1 MQARGRSRQIS
12 TAAEARKASEE
23 RLARRRRRVVPSVV
37 VNTNLPPI
45 VHHHRPNQVHN
56 PSGLSAQRY
65 TQRSEIFASA
75 AEDVPKSS
83 GAYSHKNL
91 AGGPISW
98 LLFFLATTMRTD
110 PLTMYPPSRM
120 PSASS
125 FSSSSGTEPD
135 FDYFYCDS
143 PPSPPH
149 TIEDQLHVA
158 YAHDDIHLAKIL
170 LLKLKGIE
178 VSSDDDPRIAAVQEE
193 DFDMCFLPHG
203 ALLTEEEEQKA
214 KEAQRLE
221 HEKRERQ
228 MWERRCQRIWENEK
242 LRLRE
247 EKLRIQTAKLKAE
260 EQRRRQ
266 AQQELEA
273 RQRAALK
280 RSRKPKLSY
289 STLASGSSSS
299 LSLATPPLDLPPRRT
314 KPAYSPVDEFDSTIP
329 QSSVTFEEVLSSMNG
344 ALFPTER
351 GHIRAGSSKSISTVK
366 RGGKPDPLDVLLDPD
381 ISHYDPGQRR
391 RQGRKASPC
400 LLCSRTNSISSSVS
414 SPISAISDDS
424 DYSSASFSSFSSTF
438 SDITTPSTSPESASN
453 MPIPKPTAPRLPTSC
468 RCRPPPTRLVAVTDH
483 PLAES
488 PSLPIKPFAS
498 PQSPSISRRS
508 SRNRQSPARSPR
520 STSRLGRFL
529 ELAKGFQNAYM
540 HAMVYS
546 VMPTVDYSNVPD
558 QREEEAKVRMRR
570 LLQPEGYR
578 ATAELVSMFI
588 SEVPPEPEANLTLSM
603 YISLDGERRSV
614 LSYPLPYKTHFEPE
628 MMPLPSPMQRFFHQ
642 KHLRNLRGQRGE
654 QYICGD
660 PEEFAQFGKRPYKG
674 TGGPQSRL
682 RIIQNPMYLHLK
694 AMRGAVAQ
702 RGESLDSPGL
712 KKGPMANGTEKM
724 LGFTTEWNRR
734 SLLCPDTR
742 L

>member
-1 MQARGRSRQIS
+1 MLARGRSRQIS

-23 RLARRRRRVVPSVV
+23 RLARRRRQVPSVV

-45 VHHHRPNQVHN
+45 PHAHARSNQVHC

-75 AEDVPKSS
+75 AEDVPKS
-83 GAYSHKNL
+83 N
-91 AGGPISW
+91 
-98 LLFFLATTMRTD
+98 TTMWTA
-110 PLTMYPPSRM
+110 MHPPSRM

-125 FSSSSGTEPD
+125 SSSSLSSSFSMAGTDPD

-203 ALLTEEEEQKA
+203 ALLTDEEEQKA

-260 EQRRRQ
+260 EQRRRRV
-266 AQQELEA
+266 QQELES

-289 STLASGSSSS
+289 SSLASGSSSS
-299 LSLATPPLDLPPRRT
+299 LSLTTPPLDLPPRRVKT
-314 KPAYSPVDEFDSTIP
+314 QDDDFDST
-329 QSSVTFEEVLSSMNG
+329 SSVTFEEVLSSMNG

-351 GHIRAGSSKSISTVK
+351 GHLRAGSSKSISTVK
-366 RGGKPDPLDVLLDPD
+366 RGVKPDPLDVLLDPD
-381 ISHYDPGQRR
+381 ISHYEPGQRR
-391 RQGRKASPC
+391 RQGSKASPC
-400 LLCSRTNSISSSVS
+400 LLCSRTNSMSSSIS
-414 SPISAISDDS
+414 SPISATSDDS

-453 MPIPKPTAPRLPTSC
+453 ILLPKPTIPPIRRLPTSC
-468 RCRPPPTRLVAVTDH
+468 HCRPPPTRLVAVTDH

-488 PSLPIKPFAS
+488 LPKPFAS
-498 PQSPSISRRS
+498 PQSQSISRRS
-508 SRNRQSPARSPR
+508 SRNRQSPVRSR
-520 STSRLGRFL
+520 SISRLGRFL
-529 ELAKGFQNAYM
+529 ELAKSFQHAYM

-546 VMPTVDYSNVPD
+546 VMPTVDYADVPN
-558 QREEEAKVRMRR
+558 QSETKVRMRR

-588 SEVPPEPEANLTLSM
+588 SDLPPEPEANLTLSM
-603 YISLDGERRSV
+603 YVSLDGERRTV
-614 LSYPLPYKTHFEPE
+614 LPYPLPYKTHFEPE
-628 MMPLPSPMQRFFHQ
+628 MVPLPSPMQRFFHQ
-642 KHLRNLRGQRGE
+642 KHLRNLRGQRAE
-654 QYICGD
+654 QYIGGD
-660 PEEFAQFGKRPYKG
+660 PEEFAQFLKRPYKG
-674 TGGPQSRL
+674 TGGPQPRL
-682 RIIQNPMYLHLK
+682 RIIQNPMYMHLK
-694 AMRGAVAQ
+694 AIRGAVAQ

-734 SLLCPDTR
+734 SLLCPDIR